1 MKTREELKIDESPDD
16 VSRSVGLFAP
26 QALVQTGQLSSGS
39 SCQDLGDTK
48 RRKDKR
54 PCRCITYAV

>member
-1 MKTREELKIDESPDD
+1 MKTREELKIDKCPDE
-16 VSRSVGLFAP
+16 VSRFVGSFAP
-26 QALVQTGQLSSGS
+26 QARIQTGQLSSVS